1 MSPALS
7 VGLSVVEVKIKC
19 QCWCILLR
27 NEIASHPIPTNPA
40 EQCLCSGFD
49 WVPGPGVPGLIVMY
63 RVAGQNWEKGPA
75 FTPKECAE
83 IYRMYLDSIISI
95 AA

>member
-27 NEIASHPIPTNPA
+27 NEIGSHPIPTNPA
-40 EQCLCSGFD
+40 EQCVCSGFD
-49 WVPGPGVPGLIVMY
+49 WVAANGLIVMY
-63 RVAGQNWEKGPA
+63 KVLGENWEKGRT
-75 FTPKECAE
+75 FTPTSRAE
-83 IYRMYLDSIISI
+83 IYRMYLGSIVSI

>member
-7 VGLSVVEVKIKC
+7 VGLSVVELKFKC

-27 NEIASHPIPTNPA
+27 NEIGSHPIPTNPA

-49 WVPGPGVPGLIVMY
+49 WVPGVPGLIVMY
-63 RVAGQNWEKGPA
+63 RVAGQNWENGPT
-75 FTPKECAE
+75 FTPRECAE
-83 IYRMYLDSIISI
+83 IYRMYLDSIISL